1 MNYYS
6 QQYQKPELKKALPL
20 IQGNPFPGTQYV
32 ARRVDRAYQNFFR
45 RIEERRSEKQQT
57 GGFQRFKPRQR
68 YRSITYPQSGF
79 DVLENGHLKL
89 SYCIFHCDSC
99 GLDIDRDPNA
109 AVNFHNLG
117 LEELG
122 SGTLEAGNPR
132 LKPWED
138 VTLAE
143 KVFTL

>member
-1 MNYYS
+1 LRAGNLTS
-6 QQYQKPELKKALPL
+6 FEKVKEGELLFSTVPETRTEESLPL

-79 DVLENGHLKL
+79 DALENGHLKL
-89 SYCIFHCDSC
+89 SDCIFHCDSC
-99 GLDIDRDPNA
+99 GLVIDRISTQPSTSTIEIWKN
-109 AVNFHNLG
+109 
-117 LEELG
+117 
-122 SGTLEAGNPR
+122 
-132 LKPWED
+132 
-138 VTLAE
+138 
-143 KVFTL
+143 